1 MKVSVLKF
9 TLAMRD
15 AMRAVEILNH
25 RARRRHDAK
34 RFKSRMRAYEKHVAR
49 NATPFAV
56 KRNRGPR
63 ISDRRRLLDTVDVYR
78 LDDAFDWASA

>member
-34 RFKSRMRAYEKHVAR
+34 RFKARLRTFEKFVAR
-49 NATPFAV
+49 NAAPFAV

-63 ISDRRRLLDTVDVYR
+63 ISDRRRLLDDVNIYR
-78 LDDAFDWASA
+78 SDDAFDWVSA